1 MAGHIG
7 EEFDGVISGVTAFGM
22 FIELENGVEG
32 LVHISSLMDDY
43 YEFYEDRY
51 ALLGSHTRKVYR
63 LGDPVRI
70 EVLQVNIADR
80 NIDFIMAGENDAVRD
95 RIKAQLFRAAQPCF
109 GTQRDR
115 KKAAA
120 KNRVKAAV
128 AKAAGE
134 TRQRRRWRQ

>member
-63 LGDPVRI
+63 LGDP
-70 EVLQVNIADR
+70 
-80 NIDFIMAGENDAVRD
+80 AG
-95 RIKAQLFRAAQPCF
+95 
-109 GTQRDR
+109 
-115 KKAAA
+115 
-120 KNRVKAAV
+120 
-128 AKAAGE
+128 
-134 TRQRRRWRQ
+134 